1 MHDLKRMT
9 AIVLACAS
17 LAGCATSALDMAPQR
32 PDQPWRPATTDEG
45 EILPGP
51 ADASTASSD
60 YTLPANKNL
69 ANVAAPPAL
78 NAAKTYSLAELVDIA
93 ESSNPTTRIA
103 WDDARRVALAA
114 GIAESAYLPRLS
126 ATAVEGLQGSSGQQS
141 ALGLSGNSSESQS
154 GSVSAVSMEWLLF
167 DFGERDAVNDAAK
180 QASVISNIAFTA
192 AHQKVIYD
200 VAVAFYAYSAARAR
214 LATATQSQKDAKAIE
229 AAADDRYQKGIGTVV
244 ETSQAHQATAQAS
257 LAVVQASGHMQDAYL
272 SLVSAMGISPLT
284 RIRVADVSGR
294 KLSPSMMSP
303 VEKIV
308 ATSLSR
314 RPDVLSAYAAQKAS
328 LAKAR
333 AAEAEF
339 LPKLFVSANGSYN
352 SGGLN
357 VSALP
362 SIGSQSPTVNI
373 NSSSLGGAVFAGV
386 TVPIYDGGTR
396 DAQLQQARA
405 DVDSA
410 DAQLTH
416 VREEA
421 ARQIVLADNA
431 LRTSLSAY
439 SASQSLT
446 VAAQTTFDAALAS
459 YRRGVGSITDLN
471 LAETQLLQAKN
482 ASSDA
487 YSTALTAAATLA
499 LSTGVLGGAPP

>member
-1 MHDLKRMT
+1 MRGLKG
-9 AIVLACAS
+9 AIAIALACAP
-17 LAGCATSALDMAPQR
+17 LAGCATWALDMAPER
-32 PDQPWRPATTDEG
+32 PDRPWQPATTADG
-45 EILPGP
+45 EILPGQT
-51 ADASTASSD
+51 DASATTSD
-60 YTLPANKNL
+60 YTLPANRSL
-69 ANVAAPPAL
+69 ASVPAPPAL
-78 NAAKTYSLAELVDIA
+78 SSAKTYSLAELVDIA
-93 ESSNPTTRIA
+93 ESNNPTTRIA
-103 WDDARRVALAA
+103 WDDARRAALTA

-126 ATAVEGLQGSSGQQS
+126 ATAIAGAQGSNAQQS
-141 ALGLSGNSSESQS
+141 ALGLSVSGNEAQL
-154 GSVSAVSMEWLLF
+154 GTVSAVSMEWLLF
-167 DFGERDAVNDAAK
+167 DFGERDAINDAAK
-180 QASVISNIAFTA
+180 QASAISNIAFTA
-192 AHQKVIYD
+192 AHQQVIYN

-214 LATATQSQKDAKAIE
+214 LATATQSLRDAKAIE
-229 AAADDRYQKGIGTVV
+229 AAAEDRYRQGIGTVV
-244 ETSQAHQATAQAS
+244 ETSQARQATAQVN
-257 LAVVQASGHMQDAYL
+257 LAVVQATGRAQDAYL
-272 SLVSAMGISPLT
+272 SLVSAMGISPLA

-303 VEKIV
+303 VESII

-339 LPKLFVSANGSYN
+339 MPKLFVSANGSYT
-352 SGGLN
+352 SGGVN

-362 SIGSQSPTVNI
+362 SIGAQAPTVDI
-373 NSSSLGGAVFAGV
+373 SGNSVGAAVFAGV
-386 TVPIYDGGTR
+386 TVPLYDGGTR

-410 DAQLTH
+410 DTQLTH

-421 ARQIVLADNA
+421 VRQIVLADNA

-439 SASQSLT
+439 SASRSLT
-446 VAAQTTFDAALAS
+446 AAAQTTFDAALAS

-482 ASSDA
+482 TSSDA
-487 YSTALTAAATLA
+487 YSTALAAAATLA
-499 LSTGVLGGAPP
+499 LSTGALGGAPH

>member
-1 MHDLKRMT
+1 MHGLKGAI

-32 PDQPWRPATTDEG
+32 PDQPWRPATTTEG
-45 EILPGP
+45 EILPGLT
-51 ADASTASSD
+51 DTSTAASD
-60 YTLPANKNL
+60 YTLPANRSL
-69 ANVAAPPAL
+69 ANVPVPPAL
-78 NAAKTYSLAELVDIA
+78 SAAKTYSLAELVDIA
-93 ESSNPTTRIA
+93 ESNNSTTRIA
-103 WDDARRVALAA
+103 WDEARRAALAA

-126 ATAVEGLQGSSGQQS
+126 ATAIEGVQGSSGQQS
-141 ALGLSGNSSESQS
+141 ALGLSANSNETQS

-167 DFGERDAVNDAAK
+167 DFGERDAINDAAK
-180 QASVISNIAFTA
+180 QASVISNISFTA

-200 VAVAFYAYSAARAR
+200 VAVAFYAHSAARAR
-214 LATATQSQKDAKAIE
+214 LATATQSLKDAKAIE
-229 AAADDRYQKGIGTVV
+229 AAAEDRYRKGIGTIV
-244 ETSQAHQATAQAS
+244 ETSQAHQATAQAN
-257 LAVVQASGHMQDAYL
+257 LAAVQASGGVQDAYL

-303 VEKIV
+303 VESII

-328 LAKAR
+328 LAKTR

-339 LPKLFVSANGSYN
+339 MPKLFVSANGSYN

-373 NSSSLGGAVFAGV
+373 NGNRLGGAVFAGV
-386 TVPIYDGGTR
+386 TMPLYDGGTR
-396 DAQLQQARA
+396 DAQLLQARA
-405 DVDSA
+405 EADSA

-421 ARQIVLADNA
+421 VRQIVLADNA

-439 SASQSLT
+439 SASQSLK
-446 VAAQTTFDAALAS
+446 AATQTTFDAALAS

-487 YSTALTAAATLA
+487 YSTALAAAATLA
-499 LSTGVLGGAPP
+499 LSTGALGGAPH